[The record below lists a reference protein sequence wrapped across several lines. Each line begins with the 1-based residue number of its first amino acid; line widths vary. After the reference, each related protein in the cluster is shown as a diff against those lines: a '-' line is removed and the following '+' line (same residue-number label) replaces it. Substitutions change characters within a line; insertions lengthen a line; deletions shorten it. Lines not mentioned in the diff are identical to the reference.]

1 MAQIWRARASGATRH
16 ASMGQSF
23 FQQLSLSLVDDDDR
37 RGRHFFAS
45 LLPLSLL
52 PYLSHPASPT
62 LRRLPHAASPWRERR
77 GTESRRTSRE
87 NENGSEKKTPLVAF
101 LGDRFEKK

>member
-1 MAQIWRARASGATRH
+1 MESESERSDKTRVDGSVVLST
-16 ASMGQSF
+16 A
-23 FQQLSLSLVDDDDR
+23 LSLSSTTTTEEG

-101 LGDRFEKK
+101 PGDRFEKK